1 MPEINVVNET
11 LTREPKIRNVEI
23 KSTEPSQ
30 PESSDE
36 LAQSVQEPSQ
46 SQVVKESAQQEPAGL
61 EAKGEPPPPAY
72 SHILSSFN
80 KPDQE
85 QEIEVSWDE
94 AEQSS
99 PFYALNYDQSKSMAD
114 TWLKVYGEVE
124 ERLGGSGS
132 RLVPAIQKGNVDWM
146 SYVPASKGDK
156 GIADYG
162 KEAVAGVLEWAPQT
176 FKLVP
181 AAIIWGGALLSK
193 LGVKSIGESWMQFG
207 AEGISA
213 INFSL
218 AEFGMD
224 VDRSGIA
231 YNISQLIPD
240 ILVGAGIS
248 SRLARTS
255 SKKIKKAIAEEVE
268 YRAKNAKKGGLKIT
282 EFMGRMTPTSTAEE
296 IGLNS
301 NKAIG
306 LYNKAIWRDKLAR
319 YSPLV
324 YMQLKDVGSMAASR
338 AEQYIDQRKGTID
351 SEKFLDNF
359 VKESAA
365 VGTYGALG
373 TLIEAMFGLGSILGK
388 GAPKGIEVTL
398 QSLRD
403 YGLRDIPLSKGLKN
417 HLINTF
423 IGLSVFKEGFTEALQ
438 ESTQSLTEMVYGL
451 ETRQADGTLKYEP
464 KTFKGELQRIAWA
477 AIAGGVVGGGMS
489 FAHVHAMRNQ
499 YIDTAINHYL
509 EQHPNATQ
517 ADITRLTNKAKES
530 FNQMYADCASATV
543 EELNAQHS
551 IGTESGE
558 KYRDLT
564 NFIQS
569 KLIILNEQG
578 YKIVDTDPLTVTNLT
593 SQIANVMIN
602 VMESK
607 GILLSDFNKHLDLDV
622 RSVNDVLG
630 ITATW
635 DGVPIFNSQE
645 HMINPNERNEEES
658 KVQINE
664 ELLAKYK
671 QVSAKQVR
679 RRKGLTAEEIASL
692 PTEGKVWIEKE
703 TNTIVTDPKVKSDLD
718 IALKNQSIQS
728 EGLPLD
734 YKLMDKASAEVAR
747 GARGGFNSTLGT
759 IFVNPA
765 AMDFTTV
772 SHELGHLY
780 AENMY
785 MAYKNG
791 ILTPEM
797 QKQFSEFLDQLG
809 IDKSLPHLTTRSS
822 EAIAD
827 IFSAVGSNSA
837 IIGQV
842 NKTLKGSKLEK
853 AIQTQ
858 TEDFKKHAIQA
869 FKEVNHKG
877 IQITPAVQEY
887 VQQVLGIKPSQINN
901 TITDTSTREAMVNN
915 LPEANEEYTS
925 QGYDPKVV
933 ADAIMNDNINQLDG
947 INKTIARDTQLEV
960 LMTTGKAE
968 DIIRVAKENY
978 NPNSEEGC
986 IESLSDNLNNYV
998 AHVVEDEMA
1007 ITGRPR
1013 EEVLNDKTLFQR
1025 ILPES
1030 SDTKTGTKSAND
1042 ILKEMKDTMVKKD
1055 YKKLTLLSSATRWR
1069 YGSMLFSPGTFTLTV
1084 VSNTFNT
1091 AMNTISDAITGR
1103 FRGVTNLVSKDVHN
1117 HAMKLHDDTFHSSG
1131 LANSFV
1137 GSTTKDVLDKSRR
1150 IAQNQAKYEG
1160 KGEKAINFLN
1170 KIGKWTSDFTTA
1182 YPDHLSKTYYGQHIA
1197 EMTASKIAM
1206 ETGLNANNILLDSL
1220 RDIPM
1225 TREGY
1230 MVRAEAQDAMRQVE
1244 FIPSGNGKTIGERS
1258 VRAANK
1264 AFDIALDTLFEG
1276 VDPEVK
1282 DFVRAWLLPF
1292 NGIASGISSRVI
1304 NGMIGIPY
1312 GAFKGIQ
1319 NAIKTGNIKGFME
1332 GIKSLDRRYLTDTI
1346 AAFVMA
1352 GALVGLIDP
1361 DEDYMPPW
1369 ELATPAQR
1377 NAAKAL
1383 GIPFDSIRIGGVWIS
1398 SEYCGLVHT
1407 AVRLLPALNAIKEGK
1422 IGDAWG
1428 KYVDGLHTVLMEA
1441 PVIDLISNI
1450 DKSISADEISKN
1462 FDNYLT
1468 SFVPRIGKDLYRVIS
1483 KEDKAFNP
1491 LTGTKEATQPY
1502 MQFIFGSRARLF
1514 TQEQAEALAVV
1525 RKGINIVPRMKDDMT
1540 PEQWETYSVYYSD
1553 KYNNLMHSGRL
1564 KTMSKKDIKNAFASI
1579 KRQALKAS
1587 GYKPPKDEEE

>member
-23 KSTEPSQ
+23 KSTDTTNTEPT
-30 PESSDE
+30 
-36 LAQSVQEPSQ
+36 Q
-46 SQVVKESAQQEPAGL
+46 SQVVKESAQQEPAKP
-61 EAKGEPPPPAY
+61 EVEGEPLPPAY
-72 SHILSSFN
+72 THILSSFN
-80 KPDQE
+80 KPQSDQE

-99 PFYALNYDQSKSMAD
+99 PFYAINYDQSKSMAD
-114 TWLKVYGEVE
+114 TWLRVYGEVE
-124 ERLGGSGS
+124 ERLGGAGS

-146 SYVPASKGDK
+146 SYVPADKSKG
-156 GIADYG
+156 ITDYG
-162 KEAVAGVLEWAPQT
+162 KEAVAGVTEWIPQT
-176 FKLVP
+176 AKLIP
-181 AAIIWGGALLSK
+181 TAAIWGGALISK
-193 LGVKSIGESWMQFG
+193 LGGKSFGDRMMQFG

-224 VDRSGIA
+224 VDRSGIT

-240 ILVGAGIS
+240 IALGAGIS
-248 SRLARTS
+248 SVFAKGSGKTAS
-255 SKKIKKAIAEEVE
+255 KAIAKEVAERESALKTVGGGFTVEE
-268 YRAKNAKKGGLKIT
+268 RLGKW
-282 EFMGRMTPTSTAEE
+282 FPTSEAEK
-296 IGLNS
+296 IGITS
-301 NKAIG
+301 KKAGKIYEEA
-306 LYNKAIWRDKLAR
+306 LRLDKLAR

-324 YMQLKDVGSMAASR
+324 YMQLRDVGSMAVSR
-338 AEQYIDQRKGTID
+338 AEQYIDQRKGVID

-359 VKESAA
+359 VKETAA
-365 VGTYGALG
+365 VGTYGAVS
-373 TLIEAMFGLGSILGK
+373 TLIEAKFGLGSILGK

-398 QSLRD
+398 QSLRE
-403 YGLRDIPLSKGLKN
+403 YGLKDIPLTKGLKN
-417 HLINTF
+417 HLTNTF

-438 ESTQSLTEMVYGL
+438 EATQSLTEMVYGL

-499 YIDTAINHYL
+499 YIDTAVNHYL

-517 ADITRLTNKAKES
+517 ADITRLTNKAKEK
-530 FNQMYADCASATV
+530 FNEMYAECASATV
-543 EELNAQHS
+543 EELNAQQS

-569 KLIILNEQG
+569 KLTILNEQG
-578 YKIVDTDPLTVTNLT
+578 YKIVDTDPLTATNLT
-593 SQIANVMIN
+593 SQIANVMID

-635 DGVPIFNSQE
+635 DGVPIFNTQE

-692 PTEGKVWIEKE
+692 PTEGKVWVEKE
-703 TNTIVTDPKVKSDLD
+703 TNTIVTDPGIKSDLD
-718 IALKNQSIQS
+718 IALKNKSIQS

-734 YKLMDKASAEVAR
+734 YKLMDKASAQVAR
-747 GARGGFNSTLGT
+747 GARGGFNSALGT
-759 IFVNPA
+759 IFINPS
-765 AMDFTTV
+765 AMDFTTI

-797 QKQFSEFLDQLG
+797 QKQFGEFLDQLG

-842 NKTLKGSKLEK
+842 NKTLKGSKLEQ
-853 AIQTQ
+853 AIQAQ

-887 VQQVLGIKPSQINN
+887 VQKVLGVKPSQINN
-901 TITDTSTREAMVNN
+901 TITDSSIRKSMVNN

-947 INKTIARDTQLEV
+947 INKVIARDKQIEALLGLNDMEGISKV
-960 LMTTGKAE
+960 
-968 DIIRVAKENY
+968 VKENY
-978 NPNSEEGC
+978 NPNADEGC
-986 IESLSDNLNNYV
+986 IDSLSDNLNNIV
-998 AHVVEDEMA
+998 AQVVEDEA
-1007 ITGRPR
+1007 ALSQAFGTEKTR
-1013 EEVLNDKTLFQR
+1013 EEILNDKTLFQK
-1025 ILPES
+1025 IMP
-1030 SDTKTGTKSAND
+1030 DKKTIEEIQKAIT
-1042 ILKEMKDTMVKKD
+1042 KKD
-1055 YKKLTLLSSATRWR
+1055 YKRLSLWGSATLWR
-1069 YGSMLFSPGTFTLTV
+1069 YGSMLGSPATFTLSLG
-1084 VSNTFNT
+1084 SNTL
-1091 AMNTISDAITGR
+1091 NTIATRILDVITGR
-1103 FRGVTNLVSKDVHN
+1103 FRGVTNMVSADVHAQ
-1117 HAMKLHDDTFHSSG
+1117 AMKLHKDTFHSSG

-1137 GSTTKDVLDKSRR
+1137 GSTTKDVLNKSRR

-1170 KIGKWTSDFTTA
+1170 KIGKWASTFTTA
-1182 YPDHLSKTYYGQHIA
+1182 FPDHLTKTHYGQYVA

-1206 ETGLNANNILLDSL
+1206 ENPSGMTANQILLDAML
-1220 RDIPM
+1220 DIP
-1225 TREGY
+1225 TTEQGAT
-1230 MVRAEAQDAMRQVE
+1230 VRAEAQKAMRDVE
-1244 FIPSGNGKTIGERS
+1244 FLPSGNGNTVGEKLVGGFNS
-1258 VRAANK
+1258 
-1264 AFDIALDTLFEG
+1264 AFDSFINTAFAGADE
-1276 VDPEVK
+1276 D
-1282 DFVRAWLLPF
+1282 VRSFIKSAILPF
-1292 NGIASGISSRVI
+1292 NGIASGIASRVI
-1304 NGMIGIPY
+1304 NGMIGMPVEGMY
-1312 GAFKGIQ
+1312 
-1319 NAIKTGNIKGFME
+1319 AIYKTIKAGDAKEFLKH
-1332 GIKSLDRRYLTDTI
+1332 IKSLDRRYAIDSI
-1346 AAFVMA
+1346 VAFIMA
-1352 GALVGLIDP
+1352 GAIEGLMDP
-1361 DEDYMPPW
+1361 EEDYMPPW

-1398 SEYCGLVHT
+1398 SDYCGPLHT
-1407 AVRLLPALNAIKEGK
+1407 AVRLLPTLHAIREGK
-1422 IGDAWG
+1422 VGDAWNNYLQG
-1428 KYVDGLHTVLMEA
+1428 IGTALMEA
-1441 PVIDLISNI
+1441 PVTGVGDSFKKILQG
-1450 DKSISADEISKN
+1450 EGISKAFN
-1462 FDNYLT
+1462 DYL
-1468 SFVPRIGKDLYRVIS
+1468 SSYVPRIGKDLYKVIS
-1483 KEDKAFNP
+1483 QEDNAFNP

-1514 TQEQAEALAVV
+1514 TEEQAEALEIVN
-1525 RKGINIVPRMKDDMT
+1525 KGINIVPRMKDDMT

-1564 KTMSKKDIKNAFASI
+1564 KTMSKKDIKNAFARI

>member
-23 KSTEPSQ
+23 KSTEPAQ

-46 SQVVKESAQQEPAGL
+46 SQVVKESAQQ
-61 EAKGEPPPPAY
+61 EPPPPAY

-176 FKLVP
+176 AKLVP
-181 AAIIWGGALLSK
+181 ALEIWGGALVSK
-193 LGVKSIGESWMQFG
+193 LGGKSIGNWMMQNG
-207 AEGISA
+207 AEAMSNLNLFIS
-213 INFSL
+213 
-218 AEFGMD
+218 EFGMD
-224 VDRSGIA
+224 VDRSGIT

-240 ILVGAGIS
+240 ILVGAGMS

-255 SKKIKKAIAEEVE
+255 NKKIKKAIAEETAYRVE
-268 YRAKNAKKGGLKIT
+268 QAQKAGGGLKAT
-282 EFMGRMTPTSTAEE
+282 EFLGKLTPTSTAEE
-296 IGLNS
+296 IGLTS

-324 YMQLKDVGSMAASR
+324 YMQAKDVGSMAASR
-338 AEQYIDQRKGTID
+338 AEQYIDQRSGAID

-365 VGTYGALG
+365 VGTYGAIS
-373 TLIEAMFGLGSILGK
+373 TLIEAKFGLGSILGK
-388 GAPKGIEVTL
+388 EAPKGIEVTL

-489 FAHVHAMRNQ
+489 FAHVHVMRNQ

-543 EELNAQHS
+543 EELNAQQS

-578 YKIVDTDPLTVTNLT
+578 YKIVDTDPLTTTNLT
-593 SQIANVMIN
+593 SQIANVMID

-703 TNTIVTDPKVKSDLD
+703 TNTIVTDPGIKSDLD

-747 GARGGFNSTLGT
+747 GARGGFNSALGT

-797 QKQFSEFLDQLG
+797 QKQFSDFLDQLG

-842 NKTLKGSKLEK
+842 NKTLKGSKLEQ

-901 TITDTSTREAMVNN
+901 TITDTSTREAMVNK

-947 INKTIARDTQLEV
+947 INKVLARDSQLEV

-978 NPNSEEGC
+978 NPDANEGC

-998 AHVVEDEMA
+998 AQVVEDEMA

-1025 ILPES
+1025 ILPET
-1030 SDTKTGTKSAND
+1030 SDAKTGTKSAND
-1042 ILKEMKDTMVKKD
+1042 ILKEIKDAIVKKD
-1055 YKKLTLLSSATRWR
+1055 YKKLSLWSWATGVR
-1069 YGSMLFSPGTFTLTV
+1069 YGSMLASPGTFTLTA
-1084 VSNTFNT
+1084 VSNTFNI
-1091 AMNTISDAITGR
+1091 AMNSMLNVITGKY
-1103 FRGVTNLVSKDVHN
+1103 RGVTNLVSKDVHAR
-1117 HAMKLHDDTFHSSG
+1117 AMKLHKNTFHSSG

-1137 GSTTKDVLDKSRR
+1137 GSTTKDVLLKNRR

-1160 KGEKAINFLN
+1160 RGEKFINFTN
-1170 KIGKWTSDFTTA
+1170 KIGKWGATFTTA
-1182 YPDHLSKTYYGQHIA
+1182 YPDHLTKTYYGQHAA
-1197 EMTASKIAM
+1197 EMAASKIAM
-1206 ETGLNANNILLDSL
+1206 ETGLNANNILLDAML
-1220 RDIPM
+1220 DIP
-1225 TREGY
+1225 TTEHGAN
-1230 MVRAEAQDAMRQVE
+1230 VRAAAQDAMRQVE
-1244 FIPSGNGKTIGERS
+1244 FLPSGNGKTIGEKS
-1258 VRAANK
+1258 VQAANK
-1264 AFDIALDTLFEG
+1264 AFDAALDTFLEG
-1276 VDPEVK
+1276 FDPDVK
-1282 DFVRAWLLPF
+1282 GFIRAWLLPF

-1304 NGMIGIPY
+1304 NGMIGLPY

-1352 GALVGLIDP
+1352 GALVSLIDP
-1361 DEDYMPPW
+1361 EEDYMPPW
-1369 ELATPAQR
+1369 DLATPAQR

-1383 GIPFDSIRIGGVWIS
+1383 GIPFDSIKIGGVWIS

-1422 IGDAWG
+1422 IGDAWNN
-1428 KYVDGLHTVLMEA
+1428 YVDGIKTVLMEA
-1441 PVIDLISNI
+1441 PVIDLIANV
-1450 DKSISADEISKN
+1450 DKSISADEISKG

-1468 SFVPRIGKDLYRVIS
+1468 SFVPRIGKDLYKVIS
-1483 KEDKAFNP
+1483 QEDNTFNP
-1491 LTGTKEATQPY
+1491 LTGTKDATQPY

-1540 PEQWETYSVYYSD
+1540 PEQWETYSVYYSN

>member
-23 KSTEPSQ
+23 KSTEPAQ
-30 PESSDE
+30 P
-36 LAQSVQEPSQ
+36 VQEPSQ
-46 SQVVKESAQQEPAGL
+46 SQVVKESAQQEPA
-61 EAKGEPPPPAY
+61 PPAY

-80 KPDQE
+80 KPQSDQE

-99 PFYALNYDQSKSMAD
+99 PFYAINYDQSKSMAD
-114 TWLKVYGEVE
+114 TWLRVYGEVE
-124 ERLGGSGS
+124 ERLGGAGS

-146 SYVPASKGDK
+146 SYVPADKSKG
-156 GIADYG
+156 ITDYG
-162 KEAVAGVLEWAPQT
+162 KEAVAGVTEWIPQT
-176 FKLVP
+176 AKLIP
-181 AAIIWGGALLSK
+181 TAAIWGGALISK
-193 LGVKSIGESWMQFG
+193 LGGKSFGDRMMQFG

-224 VDRSGIA
+224 VDRSGIT

-240 ILVGAGIS
+240 IALGAGIS

-255 SKKIKKAIAEEVE
+255 GKKISKAIAEETS
-268 YRAKNAKKGGLKIT
+268 YRASKEATEEGIRKISRKVAFESDIAKKLYK
-282 EFMGRMTPTSTAEE
+282 TAMR
-296 IGLNS
+296 
-301 NKAIG
+301 
-306 LYNKAIWRDKLAR
+306 RDWWAR

-324 YMQLKDVGSMAASR
+324 YMQLKDVGSMAESR
-338 AEQYIDQRKGTID
+338 AEQYIDPRSGVMD

-359 VKESAA
+359 VKETAA
-365 VGTYGALG
+365 VGTYGAIS
-373 TLIEAMFGLGSILGK
+373 TLIEAKFGLGGILGK
-388 GAPKGIEVTL
+388 GAHSGTDITL
-398 QSLRD
+398 QALRD
-403 YGLRDIPLSKGLKN
+403 YGLKDIPLSKVFKN
-417 HLINTF
+417 HLTNTF
-423 IGLSVFKEGFTEALQ
+423 IGLSIFKEGFTEALQ
-438 ESTQSLTEMVYGL
+438 ESTQSLTEIVYGL
-451 ETRQADGTLKYEP
+451 ETRQADGTLAYEP
-464 KTFKGELQRIAWA
+464 KALKGELQRIAFA

-489 FAHVHAMRNQ
+489 FAHVHTMRNQ
-499 YIDTAINHYL
+499 FIDTAVNAYI
-509 EQHPNATQ
+509 EKHPKATSS
-517 ADITRLTNKAKES
+517 DITRLTNKAKEQ
-530 FNQMYADCASATV
+530 FNQMYAECANATA
-543 EELNAQHS
+543 EELNAQQS
-551 IGTESGE
+551 IDTLSGE
-558 KYRDLT
+558 AYRELLDHVAKKLSNLGSLGVEITKDINRT
-564 NFIQS
+564 NYVS
-569 KLIILNEQG
+569 NLANAMSTTLI
-578 YKIVDTDPLTVTNLT
+578 
-593 SQIANVMIN
+593 A
-602 VMESK
+602 K
-607 GILLSDFNKHLDLDV
+607 GVPVADFKKHLDLKV
-622 RSVNDVLG
+622 ETVNGVIG

-635 DGVPIFNSQE
+635 DGIPIFRPQE
-645 HMINPNERNEEES
+645 RVFNPNERNEEES
-658 KVQINE
+658 KVQIND

-747 GARGGFNSTLGT
+747 GARGGFNSALGT
-759 IFVNPA
+759 IFINPA
-765 AMDFTTV
+765 AMDFTTI

-785 MAYKNG
+785 SAYKNG

-842 NKTLKGSKLEK
+842 NKTLKGSKLEQ
-853 AIQTQ
+853 AIQVQ

-887 VQQVLGIKPSQINN
+887 VQKVLGVKPGQINN
-901 TITDTSTREAMVNN
+901 TITDPSIKEAMVNN

-947 INKTIARDTQLEV
+947 INKVIARDKQIEALLDLNDMEGIAKV
-960 LMTTGKAE
+960 
-968 DIIRVAKENY
+968 VKENY
-978 NPNSEEGC
+978 NPNADEGC
-986 IESLSDNLNNYV
+986 IDSLSDNLNNIV
-998 AHVVEDEMA
+998 AQVVEDEA
-1007 ITGRPR
+1007 ALYQAFGTEKTR
-1013 EEVLNDKTLFQR
+1013 EEILNDKTLFQK
-1025 ILPES
+1025 IMP
-1030 SDTKTGTKSAND
+1030 N
-1042 ILKEMKDTMVKKD
+1042 KEVIEEIQKAITKKD
-1055 YKKLTLLSSATRWR
+1055 YKRLSLWGSATLWR
-1069 YGSMLFSPGTFTLTV
+1069 YGSMLGSPATFTLSLG
-1084 VSNTFNT
+1084 SNTL
-1091 AMNTISDAITGR
+1091 NTIATRILDVITGR
-1103 FRGVTNLVSKDVHN
+1103 FRGVTNMVSADVHAQ
-1117 HAMKLHDDTFHSSG
+1117 AMKLHKDTFHSSG

-1137 GSTTKDVLDKSRR
+1137 GSTTKDVLQKNRR

-1170 KIGKWTSDFTTA
+1170 KIGKWASTFTTA
-1182 YPDHLSKTYYGQHIA
+1182 FPDHLTKTHYGQYVA

-1206 ETGLNANNILLDSL
+1206 ENPSGMTANQILLDAML
-1220 RDIPM
+1220 DIP
-1225 TREGY
+1225 TTEQGAT
-1230 MVRAEAQDAMRQVE
+1230 VRAEAQKAMRDVE
-1244 FIPSGNGKTIGERS
+1244 FLPSGNGNTVGEKLVGGFNS
-1258 VRAANK
+1258 
-1264 AFDIALDTLFEG
+1264 AFDSFINTAFAGADE
-1276 VDPEVK
+1276 D
-1282 DFVRAWLLPF
+1282 VRSFIKSAILPF
-1292 NGIASGISSRVI
+1292 NGIASGIASRVI
-1304 NGMIGIPY
+1304 NGMIGMPVEGMYAIY
-1312 GAFKGIQ
+1312 K
-1319 NAIKTGNIKGFME
+1319 AIKAGDAKEFLKH
-1332 GIKSLDRRYLTDTI
+1332 IKSLDRRYAIDSI
-1346 AAFVMA
+1346 VAFIMA
-1352 GALVGLIDP
+1352 GAIEGLMDP
-1361 DEDYMPPW
+1361 EEDYMPPW

-1398 SEYCGLVHT
+1398 SDYCGPLHT
-1407 AVRLLPALNAIKEGK
+1407 AVRLLPTLHAIREGK
-1422 IGDAWG
+1422 VGDAWNNYLQG
-1428 KYVDGLHTVLMEA
+1428 IGTALMEA
-1441 PVIDLISNI
+1441 PVTGVGDSFKKILQG
-1450 DKSISADEISKN
+1450 EGISKAFN
-1462 FDNYLT
+1462 DYL
-1468 SFVPRIGKDLYRVIS
+1468 SSYVPRIGKDLYKVIS
-1483 KEDKAFNP
+1483 QEDNAFNP

-1514 TQEQAEALAVV
+1514 TQEQAEALEIVN
-1525 RKGINIVPRMKDDMT
+1525 KGINIVPRMKDDMT
-1540 PEQWETYSVYYSD
+1540 PEQWETYSVYYSN

-1564 KTMSKKDIKNAFASI
+1564 KTMSKKDIKNAFARI

>member
-23 KSTEPSQ
+23 KSTEPAQ

-36 LAQSVQEPSQ
+36 LEQSVQEPTQ
-46 SQVVKESAQQEPAGL
+46 SQVVKESAQQ
-61 EAKGEPPPPAY
+61 EPPPPAY

-114 TWLKVYGEVE
+114 TWLRVYGEVE

-156 GIADYG
+156 GLLDYG

-176 FKLVP
+176 AKLVP
-181 AAIIWGGALLSK
+181 ALEIWGGALVSK
-193 LGVKSIGESWMQFG
+193 LGGKSFGNWMMQNG
-207 AEGISA
+207 AEAMSNLNLFIS
-213 INFSL
+213 
-218 AEFGMD
+218 EFGMD
-224 VDRSGIA
+224 VDRSGIT

-240 ILVGAGIS
+240 IVVGAGMS

-255 SKKIKKAIAEEVE
+255 NKKIKKAIAEETA
-268 YRAKNAKKGGLKIT
+268 YRAEQAQKAGGGLNVT
-282 EFMGRMTPTSTAEE
+282 EFLGKMTPTSTAEE
-296 IGLNS
+296 IGLTS

-324 YMQLKDVGSMAASR
+324 YMQAKDVGSMAASR
-338 AEQYIDQRKGTID
+338 SEQYIDQRKGTID

-365 VGTYGALG
+365 VGTYGAIS
-373 TLIEAMFGLGSILGK
+373 TLIEAKFGLGSILGK
-388 GAPKGIEVTL
+388 EAPKGIEVTL

-499 YIDTAINHYL
+499 YIDTAVNHYL

-530 FNQMYADCASATV
+530 FYQMYADCASATV
-543 EELNAQHS
+543 EELNAQQS

-569 KLIILNEQG
+569 KLTILNEQG
-578 YKIVDTDPLTVTNLT
+578 YKIVDTDPLTTTNLT
-593 SQIANVMIN
+593 SQIANVMID

-692 PTEGKVWIEKE
+692 PTGGKVWIEKE

-747 GARGGFNSTLGT
+747 GARGGFNSALGT

-797 QKQFSEFLDQLG
+797 QKQFSDFLDQLG

-827 IFSAVGSNSA
+827 IFSAVGSNSE

-842 NKTLKGSKLEK
+842 NKTLKGSKLEQ

-901 TITDTSTREAMVNN
+901 TITDTSTREAMVNK

-947 INKTIARDTQLEV
+947 VNRVLARDSQLEV

-978 NPNSEEGC
+978 NPDANEGC

-998 AHVVEDEMA
+998 AQVVEDEMA
-1007 ITGRPR
+1007 MTGKSR

-1030 SDTKTGTKSAND
+1030 SDAKTGIKSAND
-1042 ILKEMKDTMVKKD
+1042 ILKEIKDAIVKKD
-1055 YKKLTLLSSATRWR
+1055 YKKLSLWDVATNIR
-1069 YGSMLFSPGTFTLTV
+1069 YGSMLGSLSTFVLST
-1084 VSNTFNT
+1084 VSNTFNIT
-1091 AMNTISDAITGR
+1091 MNIILDVITGR
-1103 FRGVTNLVSKDVHN
+1103 FRGVTNMISADVHN
-1117 HAMKLHDDTFHSSG
+1117 RAMKLHKDTFHSSG

-1137 GSTTKDVLDKSRR
+1137 GSTAKDVLDKSRR
-1150 IAQNQAKYEG
+1150 IAQNQARYEG
-1160 KGEKAINFLN
+1160 KGEGFINFAN
-1170 KIGKWTSDFTTA
+1170 KIGKWGSTFTTA
-1182 YPDHLSKTYYGQHIA
+1182 FPDHLTKTYYGQHVA
-1197 EMTASKIAM
+1197 EMAASKIAM
-1206 ETGLNANNILLDSL
+1206 ETGLKADDILLDSL
-1220 RDIPM
+1220 LDIPM
-1225 TREGY
+1225 TEHGAN
-1230 MVRAEAQDAMRQVE
+1230 VRAEVQKAMMDVE
-1244 FIPSGNGKTIGERS
+1244 FIASKGGNTVGQRLVGGLNS
-1258 VRAANK
+1258 
-1264 AFDIALDTLFEG
+1264 AFDSFINTALVG
-1276 VDPEVK
+1276 VNEDVRSFVK
-1282 DFVRAWLLPF
+1282 SAILPF
-1292 NGIASGISSRVI
+1292 NGIASGIASRVI
-1304 NGMIGIPY
+1304 NGMIGLPFEGMY
-1312 GAFKGIQ
+1312 GVYK
-1319 NAIKTGNIKGFME
+1319 AIKAGDAKEFLTH
-1332 GIKSLDRRYLTDTI
+1332 IKSLDRRYLMDSV
-1346 AAFVMA
+1346 AALIMA
-1352 GALVGLIDP
+1352 GAIKGLIDP
-1361 DEDYMPPW
+1361 EKDYMPPW
-1369 ELATPAQR
+1369 DLATPAQR

-1383 GIPFDSIRIGGVWIS
+1383 GIPFDSIRIGGIWIS
-1398 SEYCGLVHT
+1398 SEYCGLIHT
-1407 AVRLLPALNAIKEGK
+1407 AIRLLPTLNAISEGK
-1422 IGDAWG
+1422 IGDAANEYIRG
-1428 KYVDGLHTVLMEA
+1428 ISTALQEA
-1441 PVIDLISNI
+1441 PVSSVGEDL
-1450 DKSISADEISKN
+1450 KSKLSQDPVK
-1462 FDNYLT
+1462 FLQDYVT
-1468 SFVPRIGKDLYRVIS
+1468 SFVPRIGKDLYKVVS
-1483 KEDKAFNP
+1483 QEDNTFNP
-1491 LTGTKEATQPY
+1491 LTGTKDATQPY

-1514 TQEQAEALAVV
+1514 TQEQAEALEIVN
-1525 RKGINIVPRMKDDMT
+1525 KGISIVPRMKDDMT
-1540 PEQWETYSVYYSD
+1540 PEQWETYSVYYSN
-1553 KYNNLMHSGRL
+1553 KYNNLIHSGRL

>member
-23 KSTEPSQ
+23 KSTEP
-30 PESSDE
+30 
-36 LAQSVQEPSQ
+36 ANTEPTQ
-46 SQVVKESAQQEPAGL
+46 SQVVKESAQQEP
-61 EAKGEPPPPAY
+61 PPPAY
-72 SHILSSFN
+72 THILSSFN

-99 PFYALNYDQSKSMAD
+99 PFYAINYDQSKSMAD
-114 TWLKVYGEVE
+114 TWLRVYGEVE
-124 ERLGGSGS
+124 ERLGGAGS

-146 SYVPASKGDK
+146 SYVPADKSKG
-156 GIADYG
+156 ITDYG
-162 KEAVAGVLEWAPQT
+162 KEAVAGVTEWIPQT
-176 FKLVP
+176 AKLIP
-181 AAIIWGGALLSK
+181 TAAIWGGALISK
-193 LGVKSIGESWMQFG
+193 LGGKSFGDRMMQFG

-224 VDRSGIA
+224 VDRSGIT

-240 ILVGAGIS
+240 IALGAGIS
-248 SRLARTS
+248 SVFAKGSGKTAS
-255 SKKIKKAIAEEVE
+255 KAIAKEVAERESTLKTVGGGFTVEE
-268 YRAKNAKKGGLKIT
+268 RLGKW
-282 EFMGRMTPTSTAEE
+282 FPTSEAEK
-296 IGLNS
+296 IGITS
-301 NKAIG
+301 KKAGKIYEEA
-306 LYNKAIWRDKLAR
+306 LRLDKLAR

-324 YMQLKDVGSMAASR
+324 YMQLRDVGSMAGSR

-359 VKESAA
+359 VKETAA
-365 VGTYGALG
+365 VGTYGAVS
-373 TLIEAMFGLGSILGK
+373 TLIEAKFGLGSILGK

-398 QSLRD
+398 QSLRE
-403 YGLRDIPLSKGLKN
+403 YGLRDIPLTKGLKN
-417 HLINTF
+417 HLTNTF
-423 IGLSVFKEGFTEALQ
+423 IGLSIFKEGFTEALQ

-499 YIDTAINHYL
+499 YIDTAVNHYL

-530 FNQMYADCASATV
+530 FYKMYADCASAAV
-543 EELNAQHS
+543 EELNAQQS

-569 KLIILNEQG
+569 KLTILNEQG
-578 YKIVDTDPLTVTNLT
+578 YKIVDTDPLTATNLT
-593 SQIANVMIN
+593 SQIANVMID

-692 PTEGKVWIEKE
+692 PTEGKVWVEKE
-703 TNTIVTDPKVKSDLD
+703 TNTIVTDPGIKSDLD

-747 GARGGFNSTLGT
+747 GARGGFNSALGT
-759 IFVNPA
+759 IFINPA

-785 MAYKNG
+785 SAYKNG

-842 NKTLKGSKLEK
+842 NKTLKGSKLEQ
-853 AIQTQ
+853 AIQAQ
-858 TEDFKKHAIQA
+858 TEDFKKHAISA

-887 VQQVLGIKPSQINN
+887 VQKVLGVKPSQINN
-901 TITDTSTREAMVNN
+901 TITDSSIRKSMVNK

-947 INKTIARDTQLEV
+947 INKVLARDSQLEV

-978 NPNSEEGC
+978 NPDSEEGC

-998 AHVVEDEMA
+998 AQVVEDEMA
-1007 ITGRPR
+1007 ITGKSR
-1013 EEVLNDKTLFQR
+1013 EEVLDDKTLFQR

-1030 SDTKTGTKSAND
+1030 SDEKTGTKSAND
-1042 ILKEMKDTMVKKD
+1042 ILKEIKDAITKKD
-1055 YKKLTLLSSATRWR
+1055 YKKLSLWSWATGVR
-1069 YGSMLFSPGTFTLTV
+1069 YGSMLASPGTLTLTA
-1084 VSNTFNT
+1084 VSNTFNI
-1091 AMNTISDAITGR
+1091 AMNSMLNVITGKY
-1103 FRGVTNLVSKDVHN
+1103 RGVTNLVSKDVHAR
-1117 HAMKLHDDTFHSSG
+1117 AMKLHKDTFHSSG

-1137 GSTTKDVLDKSRR
+1137 GSTTKDVLQKNRR

-1160 KGEKAINFLN
+1160 RGEKFINFTN
-1170 KIGKWTSDFTTA
+1170 KIGKWGATFTTA
-1182 YPDHLSKTYYGQHIA
+1182 YPDHLTKTYYGQHAA
-1197 EMTASKIAM
+1197 EMAASKIAM
-1206 ETGLNANNILLDSL
+1206 ETGLNANEILLDSML
-1220 RDIPM
+1220 DIP
-1225 TREGY
+1225 TTEHGAN
-1230 MVRAEAQDAMRQVE
+1230 VRAAAQDAMRQVE
-1244 FIPSGNGKTIGERS
+1244 FLPSGNGKTIGERS
-1258 VRAANK
+1258 VQAANK
-1264 AFDIALDTLFEG
+1264 AFDAALDTFLEG
-1276 VDPEVK
+1276 FDPDVK

-1304 NGMIGIPY
+1304 NGMIGLPY

-1369 ELATPAQR
+1369 DLATPAQR
-1377 NAAKAL
+1377 AAAKAL

-1422 IGDAWG
+1422 IGDAWN
-1428 KYVDGLHTVLMEA
+1428 KYVDGIKTVLMEA
-1441 PVIDLISNI
+1441 PVIDLIANV
-1450 DKSISADEISKN
+1450 DKSISADEISRG

-1468 SFVPRIGKDLYRVIS
+1468 SFVPRIGKDLYKVIS
-1483 KEDKAFNP
+1483 QEDNAFNP

-1514 TQEQAEALAVV
+1514 TQEQAEALEIVN
-1525 RKGINIVPRMKDDMT
+1525 KGINIVPRMKDDMT

-1564 KTMSKKDIKNAFASI
+1564 KTMSKKDIKNAFARI

>member
-23 KSTEPSQ
+23 KSTEPAQ

-36 LAQSVQEPSQ
+36 LKQSVQEPTQ
-46 SQVVKESAQQEPAGL
+46 SQVVKEASAQQEPAEL
-61 EAKGEPPPPAY
+61 EVKGEPLPPAY

-114 TWLKVYGEVE
+114 TWLRVYGEVE

-146 SYVPASKGDK
+146 SYVPASRGDK

-176 FKLVP
+176 IKLIP
-181 AAIIWGGALLSK
+181 AAVIWGGALASK
-193 LGVKSIGESWMQFG
+193 LSGKSCGEGFMQWG
-207 AEGISA
+207 AETISD
-213 INFSL
+213 INL
-218 AEFGMD
+218 LMNEYGMD
-224 VDRSGIA
+224 VDRSGFT
-231 YNISQLIPD
+231 YNIFQLIPD
-240 ILVGAGIS
+240 ILVGAGMS

-255 SKKIKKAIAEEVE
+255 SKKIQKAIAEEVE
-268 YRAKNAKKGGLKIT
+268 YRAKIAQEAGGGLKIT

-296 IGLNS
+296 IGLTS

-319 YSPLV
+319 YSPLA
-324 YMQLKDVGSMAASR
+324 YMQAKDVGSMVESR
-338 AEQYIDQRKGTID
+338 AEQYIDQRKYTID

-365 VGTYGALG
+365 VGTYGAIS
-373 TLIEAMFGLGSILGK
+373 TLIEATFGLGSILGK
-388 GAPKGIEVTL
+388 EAPKGIEVTL

-499 YIDTAINHYL
+499 YIDTAVNHYL

-543 EELNAQHS
+543 EELNAQQS

-569 KLIILNEQG
+569 KLTILNEQG
-578 YKIVDTDPLTVTNLT
+578 YKIVDTDPLTATNLT
-593 SQIANVMIN
+593 SQIANVIIN

-645 HMINPNERNEEES
+645 HMINPNERNEEE
-658 KVQINE
+658 QINE

-747 GARGGFNSTLGT
+747 GARGGFNSALGT

-797 QKQFSEFLDQLG
+797 QKQFSDFLDQLG

-842 NKTLKGSKLEK
+842 NKTLKGSKLEQ
-853 AIQTQ
+853 AIQIQ

-887 VQQVLGIKPSQINN
+887 VQKVLGVKPSQINN
-901 TITDTSTREAMVNN
+901 TITDTSIRESMVNN

-947 INKTIARDTQLEV
+947 INKVLARDSQLEV

-968 DIIRVAKENY
+968 DIIKVAKENY

-986 IESLSDNLNNYV
+986 IDSLSDNLNNYV
-998 AHVVEDEMA
+998 AQVVEDEMA
-1007 ITGRPR
+1007 ITGKSR

-1025 ILPES
+1025 ILPET
-1030 SDTKTGTKSAND
+1030 SDAKTGTKSAND
-1042 ILKEMKDTMVKKD
+1042 ILKEMKDAITKKD
-1055 YKKLTLLSSATRWR
+1055 YKKLSLWDVATNIR
-1069 YGSMLFSPGTFTLTV
+1069 YGSMLGSPGTFMLTIA
-1084 VSNTFNT
+1084 SNTFNT
-1091 AMNTISDAITGR
+1091 AMDTMLDVITGKY
-1103 FRGVTNLVSKDVHN
+1103 RGVTNLVSKDVHN
-1117 HAMKLHDDTFHSSG
+1117 QAMKLHKDTFHSSG

-1137 GSTTKDVLDKSRR
+1137 GKCPKDVLLKNRR

-1160 KGEKAINFLN
+1160 KGENIINFAN
-1170 KIGKWTSDFTTA
+1170 KIGKWAATFTTA
-1182 YPDHLSKTYYGQHIA
+1182 YPDHLTKTWYGQHAA

-1206 ETGLNANNILLDSL
+1206 ETGLNANEILLDSML
-1220 RDIPM
+1220 DIP
-1225 TREGY
+1225 TTEHGAN
-1230 MVRAEAQDAMRQVE
+1230 VRAAAQDAMKQVE
-1244 FIPSGNGKTIGERS
+1244 FLPSGNGKTIGEKS
-1258 VRAANK
+1258 VQAANK
-1264 AFDIALDTLFEG
+1264 AFDAALDTFLDGF
-1276 VDPEVK
+1276 DQDVK
-1282 DFVRAWLLPF
+1282 DFIRSWLLPF

-1304 NGMIGIPY
+1304 NGMIGLPY

-1319 NAIKTGNIKGFME
+1319 NAIKTGNIKGFMD
-1332 GIKSLDRRYLTDTI
+1332 GIKSLDRRYVTDTI

-1361 DEDYMPPW
+1361 EEDYMPPW
-1369 ELATPAQR
+1369 DLATPAQR
-1377 NAAKAL
+1377 AAAKAL

-1407 AVRLLPALNAIKEGK
+1407 AVRLSPVLNAIKEGK
-1422 IGDAWG
+1422 IGDAWNN
-1428 KYVDGLHTVLMEA
+1428 YVDGIKTVLMEA
-1441 PVIDLISNI
+1441 PVIDLITNI
-1450 DKSISADEISKN
+1450 DKSISADEISKG

-1468 SFVPRIGKDLYRVIS
+1468 SYVPRIGKNLYKVIS
-1483 KEDKAFNP
+1483 QEDNAFNP

-1564 KTMSKKDIKNAFASI
+1564 KTMSKNDIKNAFASI

>member
-23 KSTEPSQ
+23 KSTDAE
-30 PESSDE
+30 
-36 LAQSVQEPSQ
+36 QSVQEPTQ
-46 SQVVKESAQQEPAGL
+46 SQVVKESAQTDEKSQQQ
-61 EAKGEPPPPAY
+61 EPPPPAY
-72 SHILSSFN
+72 THILSSFN
-80 KPDQE
+80 KPQSDQE

-94 AEQSS
+94 AENSS
-99 PFYALNYDQSKSMAD
+99 PFYAINYDQSKSMAD
-114 TWLKVYGEVE
+114 TWLRVYGEVE

-146 SYVPASKGDK
+146 TYVPASKGDK
-156 GIADYG
+156 GLLDYG

-176 FKLVP
+176 AKLVP
-181 AAIIWGGALLSK
+181 ALEIWGGALVSK
-193 LGVKSIGESWMQFG
+193 LGGKSIGNWMMQNG
-207 AEGISA
+207 AEAMSNLNLFIS
-213 INFSL
+213 
-218 AEFGMD
+218 EFGMD
-224 VDRSGIA
+224 VDRSGIT

-240 ILVGAGIS
+240 ILVGAGMS

-255 SKKIKKAIAEEVE
+255 NKKIKKAIAEETA
-268 YRAKNAKKGGLKIT
+268 YRAEQAQKAGGGLNVT
-282 EFMGRMTPTSTAEE
+282 EFLGKLTPTSTAEE
-296 IGLNS
+296 IGLTS

-324 YMQLKDVGSMAASR
+324 YMQAKDVGSMAASR
-338 AEQYIDQRKGTID
+338 SEQYIDQRKGTMD

-365 VGTYGALG
+365 VGTYGAIS
-373 TLIEAMFGLGSILGK
+373 TLIEAKFGLGSILGK
-388 GAPKGIEVTL
+388 EAPKGIEVTL

-499 YIDTAINHYL
+499 YIDTAVNHYL

-530 FNQMYADCASATV
+530 FYQMYADCASATV
-543 EELNAQHS
+543 EELNAQQS

-569 KLIILNEQG
+569 KLTILNEQG
-578 YKIVDTDPLTVTNLT
+578 YKIVDTDPLTTTNLT
-593 SQIANVMIN
+593 SQIANVMID

-703 TNTIVTDPKVKSDLD
+703 TNTIVTDPKVRSDLD

-734 YKLMDKASAEVAR
+734 YKLMDKASAQVAK
-747 GARGGFNSTLGT
+747 GARGGFNSALGT
-759 IFVNPA
+759 IFINPA

-797 QKQFSEFLDQLG
+797 QKQFGEFLDQLG

-842 NKTLKGSKLEK
+842 NKTLKGSKLEQ
-853 AIQTQ
+853 AIQVQ

-901 TITDTSTREAMVNN
+901 TITDTSTREAMVNK

-947 INKTIARDTQLEV
+947 INKTIARDSQLETLV
-960 LMTTGKAE
+960 SLGKME
-968 DIIRVAKENY
+968 EITQVVKENY
-978 NPNSEEGC
+978 NPNANEGC

-998 AHVVEDEMA
+998 AQIIEDDIA
-1007 ITGRPR
+1007 LAQATGTDKNAQ
-1013 EEVLNDKTLFQR
+1013 EILNDKTLFQK
-1025 ILPES
+1025 IMPDM
-1030 SDTKTGTKSAND
+1030 DT
-1042 ILKEMKDTMVKKD
+1042 IKEIQKAINNKD
-1055 YKKLTLLSSATRWR
+1055 YKKLTFWDSATLWR
-1069 YGSMLFSPGTFTLTV
+1069 YGSMLGSPSTSTLSLG
-1084 VSNTFNT
+1084 SNILNT
-1091 AMNTISDAITGR
+1091 AAARICDVITGR
-1103 FRGVTNLVSKDVHN
+1103 FRGVTNMVSADVHAR
-1117 HAMKLHDDTFHSSG
+1117 AMKLHSDTFHSSG

-1137 GSTTKDVLDKSRR
+1137 GSTTKDVLDKNRR
-1150 IAQNQAKYEG
+1150 IAQNQARYEG

-1170 KIGKWTSDFTTA
+1170 KIGKWTSNFTTA
-1182 YPDHLSKTYYGQHIA
+1182 FPDHITKTHYGQYVA

-1206 ETGLNANNILLDSL
+1206 ETGLNANNILLDAIL
-1220 RDIPM
+1220 DIPM
-1225 TREGY
+1225 TREGAT
-1230 MVRAEAQDAMRQVE
+1230 VRAEAQKAMRDVE
-1244 FIPSGNGKTIGERS
+1244 FLPSGNGNTIGERL
-1258 VRAANK
+1258 VGGFNN
-1264 AFDIALDTLFEG
+1264 AFDSFINTSFAG
-1276 VDPEVK
+1276 VDE
-1282 DFVRAWLLPF
+1282 DVRSFIKSAILPF
-1292 NGIASGISSRVI
+1292 NGIASGIASRVI
-1304 NGMIGIPY
+1304 NGMIGLPVE
-1312 GAFKGIQ
+1312 GIYAIYK
-1319 NAIKTGNIKGFME
+1319 AIKAGDVKEFLTH
-1332 GIKSLDRRYLTDTI
+1332 IKSLDRRYAIDSI
-1346 AAFVMA
+1346 VAFVMA
-1352 GALVGLIDP
+1352 GAIEGLMDP
-1361 DEDYMPPW
+1361 EKDYMPPW

-1398 SEYCGLVHT
+1398 SDYCGPLHT
-1407 AVRLLPALNAIKEGK
+1407 AVRLLPTLHAIKEGK
-1422 IGDAWG
+1422 FGDAWN
-1428 KYVDGLHTVLMEA
+1428 KYLQGVGTALMEA
-1441 PVIDLISNI
+1441 PVTGVGDSFKKLLQG
-1450 DKSISADEISKN
+1450 EGVSKALN
-1462 FDNYLT
+1462 DYL
-1468 SFVPRIGKDLYRVIS
+1468 SSYIPRIGKDLYRVIS
-1483 KEDKAFNP
+1483 QEDKAFNP

-1514 TQEQAEALAVV
+1514 TQEQAEALEIVN
-1525 RKGINIVPRMKDDMT
+1525 KGISIVPRMKDDMT
-1540 PEQWETYSVYYSD
+1540 PEQWETYSVYYSN

-1564 KTMSKKDIKNAFASI
+1564 KTMSKKDIKNAFARI
-1579 KRQALKAS
+1579 KRQSLKAS